1 MKDSINESNTFML
14 KFLLYKSLVLS
25 LLIAL
30 LAGCYPFSQ
39 QYQFN
44 HNVAPKPRNKAY
56 INKRKDYGDRTALA
70 AGLGTQ
76 YTRMAHFPQTD
87 KQYLIQQLYC
97 YNIQFIQYRDTITLI
112 IPTDQYFLFNS
123 ERLND
128 LCFQGL
134 NYVVDLIQLYPGTT
148 VYIAGFSDQV
158 GERHMQNELTQARAE
173 AMLTYFWAHGISSKY
188 LKANGLGARFPI
200 GDQATVRGAA
210 MNRHIEVQWTTS
222 PDETLGHAMMSMK

>member
-1 MKDSINESNTFML
+1 MHKL
-14 KFLLYKSLVLS
+14 
-25 LLIAL
+25 LLIKSIFL
-30 LAGCYPFSQ
+30 GWLITLISGCYPFSQ

-44 HNVAPKPRNKAY
+44 HNTEPKSRNKAF
-56 INKRKDYGDRTALA
+56 INQKKDYGDRTALA

-76 YTRMAHFPQTD
+76 YTRMAHFPKTD

-97 YNIQFIQYRDTITLI
+97 YNIQFIQYRDIITLI

-158 GERHMQNELTQARAE
+158 GERQMQNELTQARAE
-173 AMLTYFWAHGISSKY
+173 ALLTYFWAHGISSKH
-188 LKANGLGARFPI
+188 LRASGFGAKFPI
-200 GDQATVRGAA
+200 GDQATIRGAA

-222 PDETLGHAMMSMK
+222 PDETLGNAMLSQK